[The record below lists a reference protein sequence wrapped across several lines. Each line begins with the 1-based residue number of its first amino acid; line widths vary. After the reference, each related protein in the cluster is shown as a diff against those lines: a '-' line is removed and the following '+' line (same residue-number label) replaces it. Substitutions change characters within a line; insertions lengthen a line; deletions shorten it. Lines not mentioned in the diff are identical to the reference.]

1 MRLLTKLAFVNE
13 RRDEKGGYS
22 WSDTGDRYILRLF
35 RDFVFHQKDEEGRA
49 VVDFGHV
56 IDSLAKLDV
65 GDSETIPLCSPD
77 GKTVLVCS
85 YGDVRRCLEN
95 VYSELMGARFG
106 ERRMNANPF
115 MGQGLSPMSGGGGG
129 GIGFIPGKK

>member
-1 MRLLTKLAFVNE
+1 M
-13 RRDEKGGYS
+13 
-22 WSDTGDRYILRLF
+22 
-35 RDFVFHQKDEEGRA
+35 
-49 VVDFGHV
+49 VDFGHV

-115 MGQGLSPMSGGGGG
+115 VGQGLSPRSGGG
-129 GIGFIPGKK
+129 GIGFMPGKK

>member
-1 MRLLTKLAFVNE
+1 MRLLTKLALVNE
-13 RRDEKGGYS
+13 RPDEKGGFS

-35 RDFVFHQKDEEGRA
+35 RDFVFHQKDENGRA

-65 GDSETIPLCSPD
+65 GANETIPLCSPD
-77 GKTVLVCS
+77 GRTVLVCS

-95 VYSELMGARFG
+95 VYSELMSARSG
-106 ERRMNANPF
+106 EGRMNAIPF
-115 MGQGLSPMSGGGGG
+115 MGQGMTPMSGGM
-129 GIGFIPGKK
+129 GFVPVKKEKM